1 MKPKANKKKPKAD
14 FAELFVKAA
23 YHFDATDPYSIP
35 DELDDYVDDVC
46 NGGIP
51 NALAS
56 FEILAKLVIDLEQA
70 PQIQENVLNA
80 IYDYSV
86 WTIYECNLTDQEL
99 AFVRLKHGDFIEQI
113 RRDDEEEEDN
123 W

>member
-1 MKPKANKKKPKAD
+1 MKQNANKKNPKTD

-23 YHFDATDPYSIP
+23 YHFDATDSYSIP

-56 FEILAKLVIDLEQA
+56 FEILAKLVTDLEQT

-86 WTIYECNLTDQEL
+86 WTIYECNLNDQEL
-99 AFVRLKHGDFIEQI
+99 AFAQSKYGDLIEQI
-113 RRDDEEEEDN
+113 RRDEEDDY
-123 W
+123 